1 MAGYIGKIEAFDETQ
16 ESWESYTERLEQYFK
31 VNKVD
36 DELKVA
42 ALLSLI
48 GGKTY
53 TLLRNLATPEKPA
66 DKTYDEI
73 VKLLKD
79 HLSPEPLQIAERHRF
94 IKRVQLEGENIN
106 TYVAAL
112 RKLSEHCGYPDLENT
127 LRDQL
132 VVGLRNEQ
140 IKKRLLSE
148 AKLTLVKAIETAQA
162 METAAKDALELKNR
176 ETVGVNILRR
186 GPPNKPPRHSE
197 HKQQTKCYRCNGF
210 NHRAN
215 ECRFKEATCYKC
227 SNKGHIERACR
238 SKAKQKPRPS
248 YQKPVH
254 SLDEDTRDAE
264 QDLSNLGIFSVRGN
278 NNNPIWIEPEIDGKF
293 VRMELDTG
301 SALSVMSK
309 RDFEDMF
316 GNKPLEKTSVTLKTY
331 SGEML
336 KPLGYI
342 NAEVK
347 YRDQNA
353 NLKVYVLNTGCHP
366 LFGREWL
373 QSIQINWKSLKS
385 LYKMKMCE
393 SNPPK
398 SLEQMLKTYENV
410 FSEGLGKVKGIK
422 AKFTFKPD
430 SAPKFCKARPVPYA
444 LKPKIE
450 QELRR
455 LQDGGIIVPVDNS
468 EWATPIV
475 PVLKKDGNNVRICG
489 DFKVTVNPQLAVDQ
503 YPLPRIEDIFASLSG
518 GKKFSKIDLKHAYLQ
533 LEVDEKHQEY
543 LTINTTMGLFRYTRI
558 CFGTASAPAIW
569 QRTIDQILSG
579 LSGVQCILDDMIVT
593 GENDAQHLEN
603 LEKVLKRLSEYNMK
617 VNLDKCEFFKEKVQ
631 YCGHEIDVFGLHKVS
646 AKIESVL
653 NTPTLQNVTEL
664 RAFLGLLNYYHRF
677 LENIS
682 TVMKPMTKLL
692 EKGQKWIWD
701 KSCESA
707 FQKAKEMV
715 TSDLVLC
722 HHDPKC
728 PIRLAC
734 DASPFRVGAVI
745 SHIMNDGTKRP
756 IAFASRTLTKTEQN
770 RSQIDKEA
778 TAIIF
783 GVKKFHTYLFG
794 RHFTLITDNQPL
806 VSIFSPKKGISMMTA
821 ARLQRYALYLTGY
834 DYDIEY
840 RNTKRHTNADSLS

>member
-176 ETVGVNILRR
+176 ETVGVNKLRR

-227 SNKGHIERACR
+227 GNKGHIERACR

-316 GNKPLEKTSVTLKTY
+316 GNKPLEKTSVTFKTY

-353 NLKVYVLNTGCHP
+353 NLKLYVLNTGCHP
-366 LFGREWL
+366 LFGCEWL

-385 LYKMKMCE
+385 LHKMKM
-393 SNPPK
+393 
-398 SLEQMLKTYENV
+398 
-410 FSEGLGKVKGIK
+410 
-422 AKFTFKPD
+422 
-430 SAPKFCKARPVPYA
+430 
-444 LKPKIE
+444 
-450 QELRR
+450 
-455 LQDGGIIVPVDNS
+455 
-468 EWATPIV
+468 
-475 PVLKKDGNNVRICG
+475 
-489 DFKVTVNPQLAVDQ
+489 
-503 YPLPRIEDIFASLSG
+503 
-518 GKKFSKIDLKHAYLQ
+518 
-533 LEVDEKHQEY
+533 
-543 LTINTTMGLFRYTRI
+543 
-558 CFGTASAPAIW
+558 
-569 QRTIDQILSG
+569 
-579 LSGVQCILDDMIVT
+579 
-593 GENDAQHLEN
+593 
-603 LEKVLKRLSEYNMK
+603 
-617 VNLDKCEFFKEKVQ
+617 
-631 YCGHEIDVFGLHKVS
+631 
-646 AKIESVL
+646 
-653 NTPTLQNVTEL
+653 
-664 RAFLGLLNYYHRF
+664 
-677 LENIS
+677 
-682 TVMKPMTKLL
+682 
-692 EKGQKWIWD
+692 
-701 KSCESA
+701 
-707 FQKAKEMV
+707 
-715 TSDLVLC
+715 
-722 HHDPKC
+722 
-728 PIRLAC
+728 
-734 DASPFRVGAVI
+734 
-745 SHIMNDGTKRP
+745 
-756 IAFASRTLTKTEQN
+756 
-770 RSQIDKEA
+770 
-778 TAIIF
+778 
-783 GVKKFHTYLFG
+783 
-794 RHFTLITDNQPL
+794 
-806 VSIFSPKKGISMMTA
+806 
-821 ARLQRYALYLTGY
+821 
-834 DYDIEY
+834 
-840 RNTKRHTNADSLS
+840 